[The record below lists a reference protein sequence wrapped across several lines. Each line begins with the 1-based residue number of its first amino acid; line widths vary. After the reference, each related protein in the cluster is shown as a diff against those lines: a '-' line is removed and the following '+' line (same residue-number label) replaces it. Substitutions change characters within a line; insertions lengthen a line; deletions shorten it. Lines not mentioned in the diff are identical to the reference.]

1 METPLLAA
9 ALIVKNEEEY
19 LPDCLAAL
27 NDLRPLM
34 SQICVYDT
42 GSTDRTIEIAEAA
55 GAELERGYWDDDF
68 ARARNAAVAMT
79 RAKWVLIVDADE
91 RVRADQ
97 GLLRRSLRQ
106 ALIHE
111 GVGRDTLHV
120 TVRDIRTSGH
130 VNSFLSRRL
139 LRPARAQ
146 YRNAVHEDVYAL
158 RGELSEA
165 ELPQSYIVFDH
176 IGYVDAPAVRAKT
189 ERNEAIAQQAIDAAN
204 PEDTGNNEELVRLLV
219 DRGRSRAAQGDTGGA
234 LCDYER
240 VRTMSSFRNYRTWG
254 LEMYTDLLINLGRF
268 DEAEAVIG
276 ELRAEGVTRADYCD
290 WLTARLLCARGDV
303 YEGLELLRTIDVV
316 VSVIQAV
323 APPERLLAARM
334 KAAAHVGEF
343 EEAAAYLV
351 ALMAVHGD
359 IQPGY
364 GKLLLALTRALP
376 KAALTQLIIESDRG
390 HLSAIAA
397 ELDAAGSEGR
407 SLAAGLRSANART
420 VTTPAGFAPQA
431 TQKVPGNAFTRQ
443 AAGR

>member
-1 METPLLAA
+1 MEMPLLAA
-9 ALIVKNEEEY
+9 ALIVKDEERY

-27 NDLRPLM
+27 NEMRPLL
-34 SQICVYDT
+34 SQICIYDT
-42 GSTDRTIEIAEAA
+42 GSSDRTIEIAREA
-55 GAELERGYWDDDF
+55 GAEVEHGYWDEDF
-68 ARARNAAVAMT
+68 SRARNAAIAMT
-79 RAKWVLIVDADE
+79 HAKWVLIVDADE

-106 ALIHE
+106 ALTHE
-111 GVGRDTLHV
+111 GVGRDALHV
-120 TVRDIRTSGH
+120 TVRDIRASGH

-165 ELPQSYIVFDH
+165 ELPQSHIVFDH

-204 PEDTGNNEELVRLLV
+204 PEDTGNSEELVRLLV

-234 LCDYER
+234 LGDYER
-240 VRTMSSFRNYRTWG
+240 VRAMSSSRNYRTWG

-268 DEAEAVIG
+268 EEAEAVIG

-303 YEGLELLRTIDVV
+303 REGLDLLRKIEVV

-351 ALMAVHGD
+351 ALMAVHGEV
-359 IQPGY
+359 QPGY

-376 KAALTQLIIESDRG
+376 QDALTQLIIESDRG

-397 ELDAAGSEGR
+397 ELDTAGSEGHR
-407 SLAAGLRSANART
+407 MAAQLRSAIASA
-420 VTTPAGFAPQA
+420 AGAPIGLAPQA
-431 TQKVPGNAFTRQ
+431 AQKVRGNAFTR
-443 AAGR
+443 